1 MPLQWWKASL
11 SHSHL
16 QSFHSSFFVP
26 KVLIQSPAQANNFKF
41 PAMASPRRVI
51 FLILVRICLPAHER
65 ASGWP
70 QSGGSHNSDAE
81 ICRSGPCCMYPSGKH
96 LPTALTVGRRQIY
109 HRLAQSALCE
119 SVTAPQAAWAIGP
132 LNRARCLARASA
144 AATRSARSASRQVLP
159 YLYIAYDVKTNNIG
173 VNRMF
178 LPI

>member
-1 MPLQWWKASL
+1 MPLQWWKAAL

-16 QSFHSSFFVP
+16 QCCHASFFVP

-81 ICRSGPCCMYPSGKH
+81 ICRSGPCCMHPSGKH
-96 LPTALTVGRRQIY
+96 LPTGCRSETDISLTRTVSAVRVSDSAAGSGPVG
-109 HRLAQSALCE
+109 LNL
-119 SVTAPQAAWAIGP
+119 WASRGP
-132 LNRARCLARASA
+132 GPGSA
-144 AATRSARSASRQVLP
+144 AATRSASRQVLP
-159 YLYIAYDVKTNNIG
+159 YLYIAYDVKTNNVG
-173 VNRMF
+173 VNRM
-178 LPI
+178 LIPI

>member
-1 MPLQWWKASL
+1 MNEKQSNTCLCSGGRQHLATHISL
-11 SHSHL
+11 VL
-16 QSFHSSFFVP
+16 FFIP

-96 LPTALTVGRRQIY
+96 LPTGCRSETDISLTRTVSAVRVSDSAAGSGPVG
-109 HRLAQSALCE
+109 LNL
-119 SVTAPQAAWAIGP
+119 WASRG
-132 LNRARCLARASA
+132 LARAVPGDP
-144 AATRSARSASRQVLP
+144 QCLP
-159 YLYIAYDVKTNNIG
+159 ACSPISLYRI
-173 VNRMF
+173 RC
-178 LPI
+178 

>member
-1 MPLQWWKASL
+1 MPLQWWKAAL

-16 QSFHSSFFVP
+16 QSCHSSFFVP

-81 ICRSGPCCMYPSGKH
+81 ICRSGPCCMHPSGKH
-96 LPTALTVGRRQIY
+96 LPTGCRSETDISLTRTVSAVRVSDSAAGSGPVGLSLWASRG
-109 HRLAQSALCE
+109 LA
-119 SVTAPQAAWAIGP
+119 W
-132 LNRARCLARASA
+132 ASA
-144 AATRSARSASRQVLP
+144 AATRSASSASRQALP
-159 YLYIAYDVKTNNIG
+159 YLYIAYDVKTNNVG